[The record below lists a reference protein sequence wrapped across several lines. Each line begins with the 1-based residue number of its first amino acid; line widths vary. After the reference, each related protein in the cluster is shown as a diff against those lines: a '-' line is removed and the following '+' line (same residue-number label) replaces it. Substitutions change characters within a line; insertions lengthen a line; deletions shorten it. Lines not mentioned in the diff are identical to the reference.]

1 MYRGVYRQH
10 VEEVLATVFEPGA
23 LAARL
28 QAQHALIAPYIIGA
42 EGEQPGR
49 TFINTPTE
57 FTQALSSVVSYAQ
70 GRAAAVRQALAA
82 AR

>member
-1 MYRGVYRQH
+1 M
-10 VEEVLATVFEPGA
+10 FEPGA

-49 TFINTPTE
+49 TFIDTPAQ
-57 FTQALSSVVSYAQ
+57 FTQALSSVVSYVQ
-70 GRAAAVRQALAA
+70 GRAATVRQALAT